1 MRLVEPGIVAC
12 AQWRP
17 DTEPG
22 ELTSYQR
29 LIAAGLG
36 HKQNAAGLSRT

>member
-1 MRLVEPGIVAC
+1 MRLVEPGIAAC

-17 DTEPG
+17 DTGPG

-29 LIAAGLG
+29 LIAAGL
-36 HKQNAAGLSRT
+36 SRT